1 MKRARQTGEHAAL
14 GCECQKSG
22 VRAVDRTGVGEPD
35 DTSWAPSATGP
46 SAPRLVMLAGPDL
59 GRRIDLLPGE
69 ITIGREARCEVVLLL
84 GGVSRVHCSLRRDA
98 SGVWLRDLGS
108 TNGTRRNGESLPP
121 QQDVLLEVG
130 DLVAVGGAIFK
141 LLDGASPESQYHERV
156 FETMALDGLTQ
167 VRNRRS
173 LQDAL
178 ESEIARSRRHQHA
191 LSLLLLDVDRF
202 KEVNDRHGHLCG
214 DLVLQRIAAL
224 LGRHGRRENCTARY
238 GGDEFAIVL
247 AETALSGAMIFAERV
262 RGAVE
267 HEEIRVG
274 EERVAVTVS
283 AGVAEWSPQMGSP
296 EDLIALAD
304 TALYRAKNAGRN
316 RVAR

>member
-1 MKRARQTGEHAAL
+1 MKKGSDETTALLREGGAA
-14 GCECQKSG
+14 S
-22 VRAVDRTGVGEPD
+22 PP
-35 DTSWAPSATGP
+35 APG
-46 SAPRLVMLAGPDL
+46 APRLVMLAGPDL
-59 GRRIDLLPGE
+59 GQRIDLAEGE
-69 ITIGREARCEVVLLL
+69 LTIGRESRCGVVLPL
-84 GGVSRVHCSLRRDA
+84 GGVSRVHCSIRRDA
-98 SGVWLRDLGS
+98 SGIWLRDLGS
-108 TNGTRRNGESLPP
+108 TNGTRRNGETAPP
-121 QQDVLLEVG
+121 HQDVGLEVG
-130 DLVAVGGAIFK
+130 DLVAIGGAIFK
-141 LLDGASPESQYHERV
+141 LLDAESPESEYHERV
-156 FETMALDGLTQ
+156 FRTMALDGLTQ

-202 KEVNDRHGHLCG
+202 KQVNDRHGHPCG

-224 LGRHGRRENCTARY
+224 LSRHGRRENCIARY

-267 HEEIRVG
+267 HEEIRSG
-274 EERVAVTVS
+274 DDRVEVTVS
-283 AGVAEWSPQMGSP
+283 VGVAEWSPQMGNP

>member
-1 MKRARQTGEHAAL
+1 VKKSLDETTAL
-14 GCECQKSG
+14 LRDAGA
-22 VRAVDRTGVGEPD
+22 VRPPPPG
-35 DTSWAPSATGP
+35 
-46 SAPRLVMLAGPDL
+46 APRLVMLAGPDL
-59 GRRIDLLPGE
+59 GQRIDLAEGE
-69 ITIGREARCEVVLLL
+69 LTIGRESRCGVVLPL
-84 GGVSRVHCSLRRDA
+84 GGVSRVHCSIRRDA
-98 SGVWLRDLGS
+98 SGIWLRDLGS
-108 TNGTRRNGESLPP
+108 TNGTRRNGETAPAH
-121 QQDVLLEVG
+121 QDVRLQVG
-130 DLVAVGGAIFK
+130 DLVAIGGAIFK
-141 LLDGASPESQYHERV
+141 LLDAESPESEYHEQV
-156 FETMALDGLTQ
+156 FRTMALDGLTQ

-214 DLVLQRIAAL
+214 DNVLQRIAAL

-247 AETALSGAMIFAERV
+247 AETALAGAMIFAERV

-274 EERVAVTVS
+274 DERVGVTVS
-283 AGVAEWSPQMGSP
+283 VGVAEWSPQMGNP
-296 EDLIALAD
+296 DDLIALAD
-304 TALYRAKNAGRN
+304 TALYRAKNGGRN
-316 RVAR
+316 RVSR

>member
-1 MKRARQTGEHAAL
+1 MKKAL
-14 GCECQKSG
+14 DETTAQLRDAG
-22 VRAVDRTGVGEPD
+22 ADRP
-35 DTSWAPSATGP
+35 APPG
-46 SAPRLVMLAGPDL
+46 APRLVMLAGPDL
-59 GRRIDLLPGE
+59 GQRIDLAEGE
-69 ITIGREARCEVVLLL
+69 LTIGRESRCGVVLPL

-98 SGVWLRDLGS
+98 SGIWLRDLGS
-108 TNGTRRNGESLPP
+108 TNGTRRNGEPLPA
-121 QQDVLLEVG
+121 QQDVRLQVG
-130 DLVAVGGAIFK
+130 DLVAIGGAIFK
-141 LLDGASPESQYHERV
+141 LLDAESPESEYHEQV
-156 FETMALDGLTQ
+156 FRTMALDGLTQ

-224 LGRHGRRENCTARY
+224 LSRHGRRENCTARY
-238 GGDEFAIVL
+238 GDDEFAILL

-267 HEEIRVG
+267 HEEIRLG
-274 EERVAVTVS
+274 DERVGVTVS
-283 AGVAEWSPQMGSP
+283 VGVAEWSPQTDNP
-296 EDLIALAD
+296 DDLIALAD
-304 TALYRAKNAGRN
+304 TALYRAKNGGRN
-316 RVAR
+316 RVSR